1 MIGAVG
7 ASTQFSVGGDIGL
20 FGIAQDRADDPA
32 QQLLGLGRSGLQ
44 LVHWQVGVDAVQPC
58 GVRGERRPVSL
69 SAGVGYP
76 RGEHVEGPGLLE
88 NDGSVSEG
96 PLGDKAA
103 GLLIYHEDG
112 YMAASLLRTEGP
124 WPRRTPRRRQP
135 IWVRRTTTWVF
146 GALAPAGRCG
156 RARRRHRL
164 PRTGGEHRA
173 GPGSHAGRGPPE
185 SAATSRRPARV
196 RRHGLAARL
205 IPEPR
210 PDLGSAAVVR

>member
-88 NDGSVSEG
+88 PLFDRGRCSRVELAERTAVST
-96 PLGDKAA
+96 PL
-103 GLLIYHEDG
+103 IRPSH
-112 YMAASLLRTEGP
+112 
-124 WPRRTPRRRQP
+124 TPR
-135 IWVRRTTTWVF
+135 WVRTHAHSTPATTPCTN
-146 GALAPAGRCG
+146 
-156 RARRRHRL
+156 
-164 PRTGGEHRA
+164 T
-173 GPGSHAGRGPPE
+173 
-185 SAATSRRPARV
+185 PARCD
-196 RRHGLAARL
+196 GW
-205 IPEPR
+205 
-210 PDLGSAAVVR
+210 